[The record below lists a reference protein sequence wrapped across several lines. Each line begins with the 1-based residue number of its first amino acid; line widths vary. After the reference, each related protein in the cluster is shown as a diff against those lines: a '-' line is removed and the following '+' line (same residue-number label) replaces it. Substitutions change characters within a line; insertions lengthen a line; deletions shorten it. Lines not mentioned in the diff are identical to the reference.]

1 MIKYPAN
8 LPGAATIG
16 TLQKEVNQL
25 LENSFRK
32 VPFLGTGVNLLIDVL
47 ETAEMVTVSAE
58 IPGVDPKD
66 VDISITGKT
75 LTIKGEKKV
84 EKEEKGKQYHLIER
98 GYGKFVR
105 TVNIPSLVE
114 AEKAKAEY
122 KNGILKITIPKSE
135 EAKAKQIPIT

>member
-8 LPGAATIG
+8 LPGAATIV

-25 LENSFRK
+25 LESSFRK
-32 VPFLGTGVNLLIDVL
+32 IPFLGTGVNLLIDVL

-84 EKEEKGKQYHLIER
+84 EKEEKGKQYHMVER

-114 AEKAKAEY
+114 VEKAKAEY

-135 EAKAKQIPIT
+135 EAKAKRVPIT